1 MLFNDNITLSL
12 ESIRNATN
20 ISESELRRHLLSLCT
35 PKLKILKKFSKG
47 KGIVDD
53 DSFTF
58 NDEFTSKFKRMKV
71 PLISDAA
78 GNMANFAARGTYVC
92 CTYLFSVQFCIS
104 SLADSLSL
112 SPSLRL
118 SLCLSVSLSLSLC
131 LSLYLSHTHTKTSFF
146 THIAD
151 ILSYRR

>member
-1 MLFNDNITLSL
+1 MCILMLFNDNITLSL

-78 GNMANFAARGTYVC
+78 GNMANFAARGTYVQI
-92 CTYLFSVQFCIS
+92 YHVPIFCSILHL
-104 SLADSLSL
+104 LA
-112 SPSLRL
+112 
-118 SLCLSVSLSLSLC
+118 C
-131 LSLYLSHTHTKTSFF
+131 
-146 THIAD
+146 
-151 ILSYRR
+151 

>member
-20 ISESELRRHLLSLCT
+20 ISENELRRHLLSLCT
-35 PKLKILKKFSKG
+35 PKLKILKKASKG

-71 PLISDAA
+71 PLISDAG
-78 GNMANFAARGTYVC
+78 GNMANFAARGTYVQN
-92 CTYLFSVQFCIS
+92 YQVLDIVSMQFFVC
-104 SLADSLSL
+104 SLAYLTSCDAS
-112 SPSLRL
+112 SPS
-118 SLCLSVSLSLSLC
+118 
-131 LSLYLSHTHTKTSFF
+131 F
-146 THIAD
+146 
-151 ILSYRR
+151 

>member
-20 ISESELRRHLLSLCT
+20 ISENELRRHLLSLCT
-35 PKLKILKKFSKG
+35 PKLKILKKASKG

-71 PLISDAA
+71 PLISDAG
-78 GNMANFAARGTYVC
+78 GNMANFAARGTYVQNYQAFG
-92 CTYLFSVQFCIS
+92 TVFMQFFIDSLTDLTSCNVS
-104 SLADSLSL
+104 SL
-112 SPSLRL
+112 
-118 SLCLSVSLSLSLC
+118 
-131 LSLYLSHTHTKTSFF
+131 
-146 THIAD
+146 
-151 ILSYRR
+151 